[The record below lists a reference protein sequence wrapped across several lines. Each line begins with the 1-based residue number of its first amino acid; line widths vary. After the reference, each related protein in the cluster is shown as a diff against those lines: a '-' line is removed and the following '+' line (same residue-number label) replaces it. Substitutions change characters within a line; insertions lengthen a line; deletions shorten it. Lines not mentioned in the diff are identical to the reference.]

1 LLYFSSDEPSSF
13 LKKCCIIINSHLFHV
28 FRNTIHAEIFLQ
40 ISQVNNVAI
49 SFGTIMDLLHKLTKI
64 DPWLLI
70 ANCNIYFALYYDI
83 ISNLIVLLSTK
94 TVLFKIIAWKQ
105 MMHI

>member
-1 LLYFSSDEPSSF
+1 
-13 LKKCCIIINSHLFHV
+13 
-28 FRNTIHAEIFLQ
+28 
-40 ISQVNNVAI
+40 
-49 SFGTIMDLLHKLTKI
+49 MDLLHELTKI

-70 ANCNIYFALYYDI
+70 ANRNIYFALYYYI
-83 ISNLIVLLSTK
+83 IRNLIVLLSTE